1 MKKLVLSVM
10 AVAAFGFAANAQEK
24 EKPTYGF
31 QESNVFV
38 EGSFSISDSNVKMT
52 GTDTKVKTTT
62 FEVNP
67 KVGYMLN
74 DKFAVGASVGFGKLG
89 LDNELFDGAFDGVDA
104 DYIKSTYAGV
114 FARYYFLEV
123 GQRFKTFAEVG
134 VGFSEGKMDV
144 SGVSNKATGIRAGL
158 DLGFNYFLTQ
168 NLAVSFNVAN
178 VFSYANYNVKEDG
191 KKTNTVS
198 NTNANVNIFNNFFD
212 NAKFGL
218 TYKF

>member
-31 QESNVFV
+31 QESNVFL
-38 EGSFSISDSNVKMT
+38 EGSFSISDSNVKKT
-52 GTDTKVKTTT
+52 GSDTKVKTTN

-104 DYIKSTYAGV
+104 EYIKSTYAGV

-134 VGFSEGKMDV
+134 VGFSQGKMDTN
-144 SGVSNKATGIRAGL
+144 GADLKATGIRAGL